1 VQSSTYKELNVH
13 NKFDNLIW
21 GLILIVAGALFMARN
36 LGYELNLTPVMAM
49 MLFAALSV
57 LCFIRY
63 FAGDLKRWGRL
74 MPACLFA
81 AFTVMIGLSEADVQ
95 DSLIAT
101 PLFVGFAI
109 PFAVALIADA
119 RQNYWAVMPLTIFSM
134 LALGTALDNFTA
146 STALGGL
153 AAFIVA
159 APFYFVYFTQP
170 KQWWALIPAG
180 ILSAIGVTA
189 LLVGLYPPLEH
200 SNVTGTIAALG
211 IAATFGTLYLRRNT
225 SPTEWAKFPAIMFCL
240 IALVALFDKTGIDGG
255 PLVLITLG
263 VLLLFST
270 VRPRQHTTS

>member
-1 VQSSTYKELNVH
+1 MHS
-13 NKFDNLIW
+13 KFDNLIG
-21 GLILIVAGALFMARN
+21 GLILIAAGGLFMARN
-36 LGYELNLTPVMAM
+36 LGYDIELTPAM
-49 MLFAALSV
+49 GMLFCGALSA
-57 LCFIRY
+57 LSFIRY

-81 AFTVMIGLSEADVQ
+81 AFTVMIGLSEADVPG
-95 DSLIAT
+95 SFIAT
-101 PLFVGFAI
+101 PLFVGLAI

-119 RQNYWAVMPLTIFSM
+119 RQNYWAVMPLTIFSV
-134 LALGTALDNFTA
+134 LALAALLDNQTD
-146 STALGGL
+146 STVLGAM

-180 ILSAIGVTA
+180 IVSTIGCTA
-189 LLVGLYPPLEH
+189 LLIALFPMLEQ

-225 SPTEWAKFPAIMFCL
+225 IPTEWAKYPAIVFCL
-240 IALVALFDKTGIDGG
+240 IALLALIDKTGIDGG
-255 PLVLITLG
+255 PLVLIALG

-270 VRPRQHTTS
+270 VRPRQHTIS